1 MKVELCLNL
10 LEVKIEWTTVTSD
23 FKYKM
28 MYMEVA
34 QKKKMMYME
43 MFTTI
48 IDLVTHI
55 NKIYLFFGHIKKIQ
69 IKYI

>member
-1 MKVELCLNL
+1 
-10 LEVKIEWTTVTSD
+10 
-23 FKYKM
+23 
-28 MYMEVA
+28 
-34 QKKKMMYME
+34 MYME

-55 NKIYLFFGHIKKIQ
+55 NKIYLFFGHIKKFQ